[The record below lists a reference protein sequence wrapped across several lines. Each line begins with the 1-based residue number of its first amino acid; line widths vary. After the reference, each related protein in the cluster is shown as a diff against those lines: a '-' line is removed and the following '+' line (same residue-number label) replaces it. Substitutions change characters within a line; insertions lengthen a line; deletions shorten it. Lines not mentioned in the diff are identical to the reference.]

1 MTSTRVLIVDNH
13 EVVRSGLR
21 ALIDGQSDMEIV
33 GEAGTA
39 ADAVRRVGFDE
50 PDIVVLDVR
59 LPDASGIEACRHIK
73 EEWPHVSVLILT
85 SFADEQAMLGA
96 VMSGASGFMLKKV
109 GGTELLEGIR
119 EIAAG
124 KSLIESDETQRVLE
138 EIRTRPRS
146 DPRIS
151 KLSKRELEV
160 LHYLTKG
167 MTNREIAEQTYLA
180 EKTVKNYVS
189 NLLTK
194 MGFHRRIEAAAY
206 MARRDASSKTVSEDW
221 PEV

>member
-1 MTSTRVLIVDNH
+1 MLVVDNH

-21 ALIDGQSDMEIV
+21 ALIDGQPDMAIV
-33 GEAGTA
+33 GEAATA

-73 EEWPHVSVLILT
+73 EEWPDVSVLILT

-119 EIAAG
+119 DIAAG
-124 KSLIESDETQRVLE
+124 KSLIESEETQRVLE

-146 DPRIS
+146 DPRLS

-160 LHYLTKG
+160 LHFLTKG
-167 MTNREIAEQTYLA
+167 MTNREIAEKTFLA

-206 MARRDASSKTVSEDW
+206 MARRDASTKAVAEDW
-221 PEV
+221 PEI